1 MKLLSSKTTI
11 LAIIWVAALT
21 IVLAFFLR
29 VGDHHIVIAAGP
41 RGGDSFDLAESIARV
56 VEARYPRMD
65 IEVFETHGSSQN
77 VRLLENGHADFAS
90 MQSDVESDGSVHAVA
105 SLYFD
110 AYQLV
115 VAADS
120 SIQQP
125 ADLAGKSVAIGPRG
139 SGHYESFWF
148 LLDHYG
154 VKREDLIALPMSP
167 GAANFAMRHGQ
178 VDAIFRVHAVGNAG
192 IRALA
197 EQFPVRLIPIDQAN
211 ALAILHPAV
220 TSGAISKGAYR
231 GHPPLPDRD
240 LPTAVVERYLV
251 ARADLDA
258 AVVQDFT
265 RTLFEERSQLIGENS
280 LAGFIAAPD
289 VTGRLAL
296 AVHDGARRYYDREKP
311 SFWQQNT
318 RILAPSLYVIVI
330 LSSAFFALRAR
341 ILGARHGRMSH
352 YNVALMEIAEKAE
365 ATPKRIDLFP
375 LRDRLVAILHSVV
388 IDLDKTRVSQQE
400 FEHFSFTWN
409 AVNRLVCDRLNVVSE
424 PYDETRV
431 HSEVKDA

>member
-1 MKLLSSKTTI
+1 
-11 LAIIWVAALT
+11 
-21 IVLAFFLR
+21 
-29 VGDHHIVIAAGP
+29 
-41 RGGDSFDLAESIARV
+41 
-56 VEARYPRMD
+56 
-65 IEVFETHGSSQN
+65 
-77 VRLLENGHADFAS
+77 

-125 ADLAGKSVAIGPRG
+125 ADLAGKSIAIGPRG

-154 VKREDLIALPMSP
+154 VKREDLVALPMSP

-211 ALAILHPAV
+211 ALAIQHPAI
-220 TSGAISKGAYR
+220 TSGSISRGAYR
-231 GHPPLPDRD
+231 GYPPLPDRD

-289 VTGRLAL
+289 INGRMAL
-296 AVHDGARRYYDREKP
+296 PVHDGARHYYDREKP

-330 LSSAFFALRAR
+330 LSSAFFALRSR
-341 ILGARHGRMSH
+341 ILGARHVRMNH

-365 ATPKRIDLFP
+365 TTPKRIDLFP
-375 LRDRLVAILHSVV
+375 LRDRLVAILRSVV

-424 PYDETRV
+424 PYGETRV